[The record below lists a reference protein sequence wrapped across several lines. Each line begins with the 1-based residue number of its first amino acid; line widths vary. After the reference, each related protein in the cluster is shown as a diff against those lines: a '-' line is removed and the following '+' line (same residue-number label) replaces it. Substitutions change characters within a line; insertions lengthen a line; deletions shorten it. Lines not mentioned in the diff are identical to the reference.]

1 MTANN
6 IVIMGVAGCGKSHIG
21 QALAAALDAA
31 FIEGDSFHPP
41 ENIALMSAGVPL
53 DDQHRQGWLQ
63 SLATQ
68 LAAGR
73 HAGSGSV
80 LACSALKRRYRDI
93 LRAADPD
100 ILFVHLAGSA
110 EQIAPRM
117 QQRGAHFMPTSLLA
131 SQFADLEPPAADEN
145 ALTVNVGESPEAITQ
160 RILDRLSLRSSQ
172 Q

>member
-1 MTANN
+1 MTTNN

-21 QALAAALDAA
+21 QALAAALGAA

-63 SLATQ
+63 SLAAQ
-68 LAAGR
+68 LAAG
-73 HAGSGSV
+73 HASGSV

-93 LRAADPD
+93 LRSADPD
-100 ILFVHLAGSA
+100 ILFVHLAGSV

-117 QQRGAHFMPTSLLA
+117 QQRGAHFMPISLLA

-145 ALTVNVGESPEAITQ
+145 ALTVNVGEAPDAITQ

>member
-21 QALAAALDAA
+21 QALAAELGIV

-41 ENIALMSAGVPL
+41 ENIALMSAGTPL
-53 DDQHRQGWLQ
+53 DDKHRQGWLE
-63 SLATQ
+63 T
-68 LAAGR
+68 LAAR
-73 HAGSGSV
+73 LAASRADGSGSV

-100 ILFVHLAGSA
+100 ILFVHLAGSV

-117 QQRGAHFMPTSLLA
+117 QQRSAHFMPSSLLA
-131 SQFADLEPPAADEN
+131 SQFADLEPPSADEN
-145 ALTVNVGESPEAITQ
+145 ALTVNVEDTPQTIT
-160 RILDRLSLRSSQ
+160 RSILDRLSQRPGQ
-172 Q
+172 

>member
-21 QALAAALDAA
+21 QALAAVLGTA

-41 ENIALMSAGVPL
+41 ENIALMSAGTPL
-53 DDQHRQGWLQ
+53 DDSHRQGWLE
-63 SLATQ
+63 A
-68 LAAGR
+68 LAAR
-73 HAGSGSV
+73 LAASRAGSGSV

-100 ILFVHLAGSA
+100 ILFVHLAGSP

-117 QQRGAHFMPTSLLA
+117 QQRSAHFMPSSLLA

-145 ALTVNVGESPEAITQ
+145 ALTVNVGEAPEAITQ
-160 RILDRLSLRSSQ
+160 RILDRLSLRSTRQ
-172 Q
+172 